1 VIGFVP
7 SLRSVTI
14 IPPVAG
20 PSPDT
25 FPTAIVAVA
34 GLCFV
39 LYIPVLIVA
48 QGILTSYVESVWA
61 LTFLRLTRPPEGKG
75 ALESL
80 PANA

>member
-1 VIGFVP
+1 V
-7 SLRSVTI
+7 L
-14 IPPVAG
+14 
-20 PSPDT
+20 
-25 FPTAIVAVA
+25 
-34 GLCFV
+34 V